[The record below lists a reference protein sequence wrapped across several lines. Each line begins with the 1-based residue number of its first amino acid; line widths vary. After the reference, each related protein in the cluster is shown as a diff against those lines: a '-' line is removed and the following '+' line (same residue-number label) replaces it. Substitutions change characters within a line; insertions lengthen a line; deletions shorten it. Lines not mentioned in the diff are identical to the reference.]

1 MFSMKTFIISIISFF
16 AILIAQY
23 FYFKVKT
30 NTLKEEIEKVQIEN
44 KKTVIKVRDSAF
56 VEINYLVVES
66 QKKIDSIVNLPPKI
80 KWKKYEKPI
89 YIDRTLDNALD
100 VIEYYEYNK

>member
-1 MFSMKTFIISIISFF
+1 MKTFIISIISFF